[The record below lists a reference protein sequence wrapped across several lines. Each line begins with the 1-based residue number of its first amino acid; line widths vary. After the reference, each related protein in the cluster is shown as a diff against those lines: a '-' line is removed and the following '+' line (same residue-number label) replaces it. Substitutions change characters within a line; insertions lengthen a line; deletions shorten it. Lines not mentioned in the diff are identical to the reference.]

1 MDELREAGVVL
12 RYTSCL
18 GVLAEGLGRTGQI
31 AEGIATIDKALGISE
46 RYEERWCLAELLR
59 VKGRL
64 LQQVGAPGAAALAE
78 VHFRR
83 ALAWAQQQ
91 GALSWG
97 LRAAMSLARLW
108 RDRSQTRK
116 AHRLLASVYGR
127 FSEGFETAD
136 LKAAEALIA
145 QLR

>member
-1 MDELREAGVVL
+1 VR
-12 RYTSCL
+12 SN
-18 GVLAEGLGRTGQI
+18 
-31 AEGIATIDKALGISE
+31 K
-46 RYEERWCLAELLR
+46 
-59 VKGRL
+59 
-64 LQQVGAPGAAALAE
+64 
-78 VHFRR
+78 
-83 ALAWAQQQ
+83 

-97 LRAAMSLARLW
+97 LQAATNLARLW
-108 RDRSQTRK
+108 RDRNRTHK